1 MKKNLLWFVLSFL
14 PALAFA
20 QSPFDGTWKT
30 NMTASK
36 LSQKPYEFSLNNGT
50 YSCGSCVPKM
60 ENVKADGH
68 DQNVAAPGRDYDTLA
83 VKIVDDHSARFTG
96 KKAGK
101 PVYEQTRSTSRDG
114 STLTIAS
121 MNYPAD
127 GSQAFKTEVKFTRV
141 GKAPAGAN
149 ATSGSWRIQNVSED
163 EAGLTSTWKRSGD
176 GLSMST
182 PTGVSWEAKLDGKEY
197 PVKGSSYDRYT
208 VSVKSLGDR
217 SIEAT
222 YRRDGKVATVD
233 KITVSADG
241 KQMTIVADNKLS
253 GRISTYIDEKQ

>member
-1 MKKNLLWFVLSFL
+1 MKKKLLWFVLSFF
-14 PALAFA
+14 PVLAFA
-20 QSPFDGTWKT
+20 QSPFNGTWKT

-60 ENVKADGH
+60 ENVKANGQ

-83 VKIVDDHSARFTG
+83 VKTLDDHSAQFTG
-96 KKAGK
+96 KKGGK
-101 PVYEQTRSTSRDG
+101 PVYEQTRSTSQDG

-127 GSQAFKTEVKFTRV
+127 GSQPFKTEAKFTRV
-141 GKAPAGAN
+141 SKAPAGAN
-149 ATSGSWRIQNVSED
+149 ATSGSWRIQNLSED
-163 EAGLTSTWKRSGD
+163 EAGRTTTWKRSGD
-176 GLSMST
+176 NLSMST

-197 PVKGSSYDRYT
+197 PVKGSSYDKYT

-217 SIEAT
+217 SIETT

-241 KQMTIVADNKLS
+241 KQMTIVADNKLL
-253 GRISTYIDEKQ
+253 GRISTFIDDKQ